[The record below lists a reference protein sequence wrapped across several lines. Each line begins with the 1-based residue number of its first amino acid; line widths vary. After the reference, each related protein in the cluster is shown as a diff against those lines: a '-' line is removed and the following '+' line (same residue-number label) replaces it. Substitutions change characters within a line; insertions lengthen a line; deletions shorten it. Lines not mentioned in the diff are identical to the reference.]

1 MSREIGTGGRIGLFF
16 LLVASGFGMGAGVFG
31 NGGEDAPARVAE
43 PRAVPVEETLYLV
56 VHHDDGRRVTC
67 WSKGSHSLS
76 CLPDW
81 MLTAPGMAPGMAPK
95 VTP

>member
-1 MSREIGTGGRIGLFF
+1 MSREIGTGGRIGLFC
-16 LLVASGFGMGAGVFG
+16 LLVASGFGMGVAVFG
-31 NGGEDAPARVAE
+31 NGGEDAQARVAE

-56 VHHDDGRRVTC
+56 VHHDDARHVTC
-67 WSKGSHSLS
+67 WSKGAHSLS

-81 MLTAPGMAPGMAPK
+81 MLTAPGSAPK